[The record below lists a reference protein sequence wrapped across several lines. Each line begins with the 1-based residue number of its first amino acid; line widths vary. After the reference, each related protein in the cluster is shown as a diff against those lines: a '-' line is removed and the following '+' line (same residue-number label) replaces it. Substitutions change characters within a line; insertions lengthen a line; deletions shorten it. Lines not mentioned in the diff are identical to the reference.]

1 MPKWVKFAGM
11 WMLSAA
17 IAVGLSWVAVSQVRD
32 RVVQPVR
39 VVPSTVAQSGDVPT
53 IVVVETTTSAV
64 NAATTTQ
71 NTTDSN
77 SRGTSAP
84 SSRVTTTSSS
94 NSPTQSPTTSTTSAP
109 APVTTVTTVPAA
121 GTLSTH
127 TVAGGTVTIRSS
139 PGVVSFVSAI
149 PKPGFTTEL
158 RDTGPERVRVRFSQA
173 EHKSEF
179 EATWENGELEIS
191 LDD

>member
-11 WMLSAA
+11 WMVSAA
-17 IAVGLSWVAVSQVRD
+17 VAVALSWVAVSQVRD

-39 VVPSTVAQSGDVPT
+39 VVPSTVVESGDTPT
-53 IVVVETTTSAV
+53 VVVVETTTTSSVTGPTTATQ
-64 NAATTTQ
+64 TTTDATAAAS
-71 NTTDSN
+71 TT
-77 SRGTSAP
+77 
-84 SSRVTTTSSS
+84 RVTTTSASS
-94 NSPTQSPTTSTTSAP
+94 STTQSSTTSTTSAP
-109 APVTTVTTVPAA
+109 APVTTVTTLPAA

-139 PGVVSFVSAI
+139 PGIVSFVSAI

-158 RDTGPERVRVRFSQA
+158 RDSGPDRVRVRFSQA
-173 EHKSEF
+173 EQESEF
-179 EATWENGELEIS
+179 EARWENGELEIS